1 MDNSFGESE
10 KKQKKKVIGPLS
22 EIALFVP
29 PDIDISNLSSQQ
41 QQQQQQQQR
50 QQQPAPPPIVPL
62 HSLQLYGEDGTPLGL
77 SSLRLV
83 NPRNVNAREVKQRQP
98 PAHSRHHRNSSS
110 ISSNVTTT
118 TTIFQENTSP
128 VTATSVPYR
137 STPFPF
143 PRPYPN
149 NQTNTNT
156 NTAATTS
163 NNDHVPKLVR
173 FLAKLTITTPDIS
186 NRDFLSHLSGTFF
199 SGAEGE
205 EGEEEEEEE
214 EGEDR
219 KLHPNL
225 TPYGS
230 KLVRG
235 LGVSQNPSVRLYTP
249 GEEVDIL
256 VEGFAVGYSY
266 QSKGKESYILL
277 YTSHPT
283 SNLQSS
289 PIDSSDHRRYKIET
303 LSEKTLYLSANT
315 LRSHG
320 LLTMMQRIAAEEPTR
335 QGRDGPR
342 MKPKPQTI
350 EWYIHRYRS
359 QHPTLSVDPESRSPS
374 SPSAL
379 SSSPPRKLRPSRST
393 FYQLFLPALTTY
405 DFRETAIDQGLLEPE
420 ALQAFDQR
428 VAEWERAGLVEWV
441 PDRFSEGDE
450 SEKGSYRVVWNQGIG
465 LGGSSGWEDMSE
477 RETTPMP
484 TPTPTPRRVVPDGS
498 LTSPTSALVPSPDE
512 ITVMTTTTTSNHA
525 RTPSRTYTGVGDTMV
540 TEREEQDGSGFP
552 SAEQEDIAASMN
564 VDGDGADDGAD
575 MDMQDEPIVEE
586 EEVEVDELNE
596 EEVDEL
602 DEDESADTGA
612 GASASADNSAGVG
625 SETGRAEGTT
635 MLSEHNDD
643 GTGPLVDHGEIKIK
657 EEEENASGEEDLNT
671 MIRRLPWYFFD
682 VPDLLEDV
690 LLDQE
695 RERQEKLQRE
705 QHRSN
710 RSKSSCRVNYK
721 KARTLVSHNERARVK
736 VE

>member
-1 MDNSFGESE
+1 
-10 KKQKKKVIGPLS
+10 
-22 EIALFVP
+22 
-29 PDIDISNLSSQQ
+29 
-41 QQQQQQQQR
+41 
-50 QQQPAPPPIVPL
+50 
-62 HSLQLYGEDGTPLGL
+62 
-77 SSLRLV
+77 
-83 NPRNVNAREVKQRQP
+83 
-98 PAHSRHHRNSSS
+98 
-110 ISSNVTTT
+110 
-118 TTIFQENTSP
+118 
-128 VTATSVPYR
+128 
-137 STPFPF
+137 
-143 PRPYPN
+143 
-149 NQTNTNT
+149 
-156 NTAATTS
+156 
-163 NNDHVPKLVR
+163 
-173 FLAKLTITTPDIS
+173 
-186 NRDFLSHLSGTFF
+186 
-199 SGAEGE
+199 
-205 EGEEEEEEE
+205 EEEEEEE

-379 SSSPPRKLRPSRST
+379 SSPPRKLRPSRST

-405 DFRETAIDQGLLEPE
+405 EFRETAIDQGLLEPE

-441 PDRFSEGDE
+441 PDRSSEGGE
-450 SEKGSYRVVWNQGIG
+450 SEKGSYRVAWNQGIG
-465 LGGSSGWEDMSE
+465 PGESSGWEDMSE

-512 ITVMTTTTTSNHA
+512 ITVMTTTTTTSNHA

-602 DEDESADTGA
+602 NEDESADTGA

-671 MIRRLPWYFFD
+671 MIRRLPCYAHD
-682 VPDLLEDV
+682 RRRL
-690 LLDQE
+690 
-695 RERQEKLQRE
+695 
-705 QHRSN
+705 RSEAN
-710 RSKSSCRVNYK
+710 GRPL
-721 KARTLVSHNERARVK
+721 AAT
-736 VE
+736 